1 MNLIDTII
9 PGKCYGYRHKLMMPD
24 RFTSE
29 LVTSYFRVNDIQN
42 KTDDDILISAN
53 IITTYEFLYRN
64 YIEREKNAYI
74 RFFNDDADEMEFWE
88 VSNDAFKEI
97 VKNIYN
103 SYEL

>member
-1 MNLIDTII
+1 MNLIDTIKA
-9 PGKCYGYRHKLMMPD
+9 GKCYGYRHKLMMPD

-53 IITTYEFLYRN
+53 IITTYEFLYCN
-64 YIEREKNAYI
+64 YIEREKGSYLRLYN
-74 RFFNDDADEMEFWE
+74 NDEIELWE
-88 VSNDAFKEI
+88 VSNEAFKEI